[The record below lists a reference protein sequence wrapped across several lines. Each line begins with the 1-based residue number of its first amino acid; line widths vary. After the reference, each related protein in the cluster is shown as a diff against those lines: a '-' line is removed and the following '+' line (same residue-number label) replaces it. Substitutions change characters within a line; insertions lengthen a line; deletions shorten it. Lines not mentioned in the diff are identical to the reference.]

1 MKSLNTTHI
10 FFLHVIM
17 CQVLLSSLFAQDGL
31 FAPKKS
37 VPILKAPK
45 PKSLQ
50 EAKEL
55 FIENYADIARATSK
69 SCLDQAIGL
78 EKAIK
83 AFLRKPSNETHRLAK
98 ISWINARFPYLQGE
112 VFRMKKLIVDTDGK
126 INGWPI
132 MPSIIDYTQ
141 NDSSSGLIQNS
152 ERLPFITKDSLI
164 KMNVSSGKD
173 KTILGYH
180 VIEFLLWGEDNGIV
194 GSGDRSFEDYDKS
207 ENNSAE
213 RRGQLL
219 INCTEIL
226 INDLENEVSEWKPE
240 NKNNRLGRLQ
250 AMPVDDAI
258 ALILETISQLSFSI
272 SSSQIDSMI
281 VDGSK
286 FTEQSTYSDTTH
298 FDFLHS
304 IAGISNL
311 FAGAY
316 VGLDGKIKVLGLGLM
331 GLAEEISTIN
341 SEDLRSI
348 INNAMRASQNFKGP
362 FDVLSSKDKN
372 NQLYVDAKNSVTEL
386 SDALKR
392 LTSVVNELGKSLK

>member
-126 INGWPI
+126 ING
-132 MPSIIDYTQ
+132 Y
-141 NDSSSGLIQNS
+141 
-152 ERLPFITKDSLI
+152 
-164 KMNVSSGKD
+164 
-173 KTILGYH
+173 
-180 VIEFLLWGEDNGIV
+180 
-194 GSGDRSFEDYDKS
+194 
-207 ENNSAE
+207 
-213 RRGQLL
+213 
-219 INCTEIL
+219 C
-226 INDLENEVSEWKPE
+226 
-240 NKNNRLGRLQ
+240 
-250 AMPVDDAI
+250 
-258 ALILETISQLSFSI
+258 
-272 SSSQIDSMI
+272 
-281 VDGSK
+281 
-286 FTEQSTYSDTTH
+286 
-298 FDFLHS
+298 
-304 IAGISNL
+304 
-311 FAGAY
+311 
-316 VGLDGKIKVLGLGLM
+316 
-331 GLAEEISTIN
+331 
-341 SEDLRSI
+341 
-348 INNAMRASQNFKGP
+348 NAWYN
-362 FDVLSSKDKN
+362 
-372 NQLYVDAKNSVTEL
+372 
-386 SDALKR
+386 
-392 LTSVVNELGKSLK
+392 

>member
-1 MKSLNTTHI
+1 MKFLNITHI
-10 FFLHVIM
+10 FFLHAIM
-17 CQVLLSSLFAQDGL
+17 CQVFLPPLFAQDGL

-55 FIENYADIARATSK
+55 FIKNYADIAGATSK
-69 SCLDQAIGL
+69 SCLDQAIAL

-112 VFRMKKLIVDTDGK
+112 VFRMNLITDTDGK
-126 INGWPI
+126 INGWPVR
-132 MPSIIDYTQ
+132 PGIIDYTQ
-141 NDSSSGLIQNS
+141 NDSSAGLIQNS
-152 ERLPFITKDSLI
+152 ERLPSITKDSII
-164 KMNVSSGKD
+164 KMNLSSGKEQI
-173 KTILGYH
+173 ILGYH
-180 VIEFLLWGEDNGIV
+180 VIEFLLWGEDNEIV
-194 GSGDRSFEDYDKS
+194 GSGDRSFKDYVKS

-213 RRGQLL
+213 RRAQFLM
-219 INCTEIL
+219 NCTEIL
-226 INDLENEVSEWKPE
+226 INDLENEVSEWKSG

-258 ALILETISQLSFSI
+258 ALILERISQLSSSI
-272 SSSQIDSMI
+272 SSSQIDSII

-331 GLAEEISTIN
+331 GLAEEINVIN
-341 SEDLRSI
+341 SDDLRSI
-348 INNAMRASQNFKGP
+348 MNNAMRASQNFKGP
-362 FDVLSSKDKN
+362 FDILSSKDKK
-372 NQLYVDAKNSVTEL
+372 NQLYLDTKNSVTEL
-386 SDALKR
+386 SDALKP
-392 LTSVVNELGKSLK
+392 LTSVVNDLGKSLK